1 MFHDV
6 HKTTVILYKNKYI
19 WNGWEIRKIK
29 YVRIYIA
36 FLDLKA
42 VE

>member
-1 MFHDV
+1 MFLDV
-6 HKTTVILYKNKYI
+6 HKTTVILYKNEYI
-19 WNGWEIRKIK
+19 RKGWELPKIK
-29 YVRIYIA
+29 YIRLYIA